1 MCACFSR
8 VPFPTLRWRPPTKV
22 SSRAQVKDFPPV
34 AGSLDAHAL
43 WHAATPP
50 LTFVFYRF
58 LVADAA
64 VNALNRVPGGLA
76 HKQD

>member
-1 MCACFSR
+1 M
-8 VPFPTLRWRPPTKV
+8 
-22 SSRAQVKDFPPV
+22 

-50 LTFVFYRF
+50 LTFVFYCF
-58 LVADAA
+58 LVADAGVKA
-64 VNALNRVPGGLA
+64 PNLNRVHNGVA

>member
-1 MCACFSR
+1 M
-8 VPFPTLRWRPPTKV
+8 
-22 SSRAQVKDFPPV
+22 

-50 LTFVFYRF
+50 LTFAFYRF